1 MFAMLVHVHVLHS
14 HSLFLCV
21 CFPRF
26 RMFLL
31 TVQACQENPG
41 WNPNIMFDTCQT
53 HQAPS
58 PNGKSMRPTK
68 KRSAQNRLDSLKTKQ
83 PKIARTNS
91 DISHSE
97 IPKIAPTNSD
107 IIQSNRRSP
116 GRGITKRRKPTPS
129 STTLVPV
136 CTQVATPS
144 SEKTSRM
151 SAM

>member
-31 TVQACQENPG
+31 TVQPCQENPG
-41 WNPNIMFDTCQT
+41 WNPNMMFDTCQT
-53 HQAPS
+53 HQTPR
-58 PNGKSMRPTK
+58 PNCKSMRPTNK
-68 KRSAQNRLDSLKTKQ
+68 NVLRKTVDPPKTKQ

-107 IIQSNRRSP
+107 IIQSKNRHSAE
-116 GRGITKRRKPTPS
+116 RGITKRRKPTPS
-129 STTLVPV
+129 STTLVTV
-136 CTQVATPS
+136 C
-144 SEKTSRM
+144 
-151 SAM
+151 